1 MTPPTWIFKFLDVG
15 VFSLRNVVVA
25 VVHTPVVKTVWR
37 HNGYQLLKRSYY
49 LAAALI
55 ITTE

>member
-25 VVHTPVVKTVWR
+25 VVNTRVVKTV
-37 HNGYQLLKRSYY
+37 
-49 LAAALI
+49 
-55 ITTE
+55 EM

>member
-1 MTPPTWIFKFLDVG
+1 MTPPTWIFKFLDGG
-15 VFSLRNVVVA
+15 VFLSRNVVV
-25 VVHTPVVKTVWR
+25 VVHTHGVKTVWR
-37 HNGYQLLKRSYY
+37 RNGYELLKRSYY